1 MPKVSCQYWLLEGIT
16 TMSWPAIRA
25 AILAGV
31 LQVAT
36 TEIPGCSPSNRS
48 MIFPCG
54 LSAPAVVAVN
64 VSAGSWSMMSMCRVS
79 SRV

>member
-1 MPKVSCQYWLLEGIT
+1 MPVLCEPLPLADRRLL
-16 TMSWPAIRA
+16 RA
-25 AILAGV
+25 AV
-31 LQVAT
+31 LQLAT
-36 TEIPGCSPSNRS
+36 TEIPGCAPSSRS

-64 VSAGSWSMMSMCRVS
+64 VSPGSCSMMSMCSVS